1 MSSKGEKE
9 TFENVRERKL
19 SYAEVQHVEGYS
31 APVMPDSETAGRP
44 INLLLIVACIAFGCS
59 SFLFGFDNN
68 VIGPIVALKPF
79 VSDIFSHRRLRS
91 GLSNANNYPSF
102 RFKNIKV

>member
-1 MSSKGEKE
+1 MSFNREKE

-31 APVMPDSETAGRP
+31 VPVMPDTETAGRP
-44 INLLLIVACIAFGCS
+44 TNLLLMVACVAFGCS

-79 VSDIFSHRRLRS
+79 VGDILSDRRLCHMFTR
-91 GLSNANNYPSF
+91 
-102 RFKNIKV
+102 

>member
-1 MSSKGEKE
+1 MSSEGEKE

-31 APVMPDSETAGRP
+31 VPVIPDTETAGRP
-44 INLLLIVACIAFGCS
+44 INLLLVVACLAFGCS

-68 VIGPIVALKPF
+68 VIGPIVALEPF
-79 VSDIFSHRRLRS
+79 VSDIVRDRRLDWIPTE
-91 GLSNANNYPSF
+91 LPSF
-102 RFKNIKV
+102 QC